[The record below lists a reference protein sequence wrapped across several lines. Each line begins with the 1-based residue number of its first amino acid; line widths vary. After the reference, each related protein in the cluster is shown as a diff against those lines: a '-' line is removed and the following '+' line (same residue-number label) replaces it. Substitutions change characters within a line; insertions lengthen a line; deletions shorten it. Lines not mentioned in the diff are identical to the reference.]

1 MDKSEG
7 KQLRSRRLAQHEA
20 ELWEHVTRHVRPLRP
35 GSAALKT
42 AATISKPAKGSPA
55 AALAQP
61 APAKPHVSTLKPLV
75 QVEARLLRRLSRGQ
89 GHPEAKIDLHGMR
102 QAEAHS
108 ALRNFIHRAHAD
120 GLRMVLVVT
129 GKGAGETGNLHGDER
144 GVLRRSLPHW
154 LSASDLRSA
163 VLGFEE
169 AARRHGGEGA
179 FYVQLRAA
187 NLRKTR
193 HVQ

>member
-1 MDKSEG
+1 MDKSEA
-7 KQLRSRRLAQHEA
+7 KQPRSRRLAQHEA
-20 ELWEHVTRHVRPLRP
+20 ELWEHITRHVRPLRP
-35 GSAALKT
+35 GGAASKL
-42 AATISKPAKGSPA
+42 AATVSKPAKTSTA
-55 AALAQP
+55 VASAQS

-75 QVEARLLRRLSRGQ
+75 QVEARVLRRLSRGQ

-108 ALRNFIHRAHAD
+108 ALRSFIHRAHAD
-120 GLRMVLVVT
+120 GLRLVLVVT
-129 GKGAGETGNLHGDER
+129 GKGVAEPGVAHHEER

-163 VLGFEE
+163 VLGFDE

-187 NLRKTR
+187 NLRKIR
-193 HVQ
+193 HAQ